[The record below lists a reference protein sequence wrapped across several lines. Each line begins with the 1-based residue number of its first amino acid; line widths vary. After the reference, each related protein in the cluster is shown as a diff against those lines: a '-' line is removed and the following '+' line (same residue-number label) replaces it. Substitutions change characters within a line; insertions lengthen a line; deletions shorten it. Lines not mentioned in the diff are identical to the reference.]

1 MWKGCLSTFPLK
13 QASFGVVLAYCAM
26 RVLNW
31 PCYKILVTIFYYFSL
46 HKMKILMI
54 LLSPA
59 FWVSQVID
67 EIELEFNQ
75 DISPILSDACFHC
88 NFFQMPCK

>member
-1 MWKGCLSTFPLK
+1 MEGLSFDLSVK
-13 QASFGVVLAYCAM
+13 SKASFGVVLAYCAM

-67 EIELEFNQ
+67 EIELEFNR